1 MRPQGISDAEPGT
14 SRKCP
19 IPISRPTSPTIRI
32 NLPNRH
38 FDPKIGADL
47 YNRYLDEHMIADELG
62 LDIMLNEHHQT
73 PTCIDTAAPLNLAI
87 LARQT
92 KRARLLILGN
102 PGRSPQRPGPRR
114 RGNGDDRLHLLRP
127 ARLRASSAACPT
139 RSSPR
144 TPIPPYSVERLW
156 DGIDL
161 CIKAWTTTDG
171 PFNYEGAFWHRRSIN
186 LWPRP
191 LQTPHPQIWV
201 TGSNDLMT
209 PRRCAERGYVF
220 ATFLLP
226 HQQVRP
232 LFDAYRER
240 FVEHGL
246 PGGGGVAYMPLVH
259 TADSESEAEAG
270 AEELRWYLT
279 SSRSEPHFRNPPGYL
294 PAAATVAAMKQATSA
309 PRRNVRQGSL
319 EQLREQGVLMSG
331 TPDKRRGADQAILR
345 SRRRL
350 RSSADDG
357 SRGLHEPRA
366 HRAPHDALRP
376 RGLSADQGPAAH
388 DAGADRRKRPSEA
401 PARRASRL
409 PVARHLPMVRRGGA
423 PKRRRMEER
432 QWARATTA
440 RLR

>member
-1 MRPQGISDAEPGT
+1 MQAWHFTEMPYPHFPPDA
-14 SRKCP
+14 
-19 IPISRPTSPTIRI
+19 PTIRV
-32 NLPNRH
+32 NLPSAH

-102 PGRSPQRPGPRR
+102 PVGHRNDPVRVAEEMAMIDCISYGRLEAGFG
-114 RGNGDDRLHLLRP
+114 RGVP
-127 ARLRASSAACPT
+127 YEVFASNANPT
-139 RSSPR
+139 F
-144 TPIPPYSVERLW
+144 SVERLW
-156 DGIDL
+156 EGIDL

-171 PFNYEGAFWHRRSIN
+171 PFNYEGEFWHRRSIN

-191 LQTPHPQIWV
+191 LQTPHPQIWI

-226 HQQVRP
+226 YQRVRP

-246 PGGGGVAYMPLVH
+246 PGGGGLAYMPLVH
-259 TADSESEAEAG
+259 TADSDSEAEAG
-270 AEELRWYLT
+270 AAELRWYLT
-279 SSRSEPHFRNPPGYL
+279 SSRSEPHFRDPPGYL
-294 PAAATVAAMKQATSA
+294 PVSGTVAAMKQAMSPA
-309 PRRNVRQGSL
+309 PNVRQGSL

-331 TPDKRRGADQAILR
+331 TPDKVAAQIKRFYDLVGGFDHLLMMDHAGLMNHERTVRSMTLFAREVYPQIKDLPRTRPLR
-345 SRRRL
+345 
-350 RSSADDG
+350 
-357 SRGLHEPRA
+357 
-366 HRAPHDALRP
+366 
-376 RGLSADQGPAAH
+376 
-388 DAGADRRKRPSEA
+388 
-401 PARRASRL
+401 
-409 PVARHLPMVRRGGA
+409 
-423 PKRRRMEER
+423 
-432 QWARATTA
+432 TA
-440 RLR
+440 RQAAE